1 MSTQASFESFSLPPK
16 ILEALKISHINV
28 PSALQGL
35 SIPTLMAGN
44 DFIAMAK
51 SGTGRTLA
59 FCLPLMGLI
68 DKVREEDFC
77 ALVLTPHRDSAIQI
91 NDVLNFL
98 SVELDLPR
106 PVLVMGGSASHYQIE
121 GLKSSPKFIVATPGR
136 LVDLMLDGHTQLDR
150 VKFVVVDE
158 ADKMIDMGFAPQL
171 NEILKGLPVERQS
184 VLFTTDFTEEVSTL
198 CEKYLKNPT
207 RVEIKSDDLIPA
219 SSVEKITLEL
229 EEPQKFEK
237 LLEIL
242 AENEGPAIVFTRTKY
257 RAERLARQLEKKD
270 MAVGR
275 IHPDR
280 SLTQRQATLKAFR
293 ENEFR
298 ILVATDIAARGIDV
312 AHVALV
318 INFDI
323 PNVPE
328 DFLLRLGRTGRDGVS
343 GKAFSFVSPEVR
355 EEWRA
360 ILRLIDP
367 ELYEKT
373 PHVPN
378 APRPEKPQAAERTEK
393 PERSERAER
402 GPRQEKPKRAPQQ
415 QARESQPEASHERPA
430 KSWDEEDDAY
440 FPQPSLEEQM
450 NRIDSASSVRRHA
463 RPQNQ
468 SNGNG
473 NGRSHNN
480 NRPSSSNN
488 RNGGPNRGAKR
499 PYEKDNRGARPV
511 RRNFDDEGSGNR

>member
-1 MSTQASFESFSLPPK
+1 MSTHASFESFSLPSK
-16 ILEALKISHINV
+16 IVEALKISHINV
-28 PSALQGL
+28 PSVLQVQT
-35 SIPTLMAGN
+35 IPTLMSGK
-44 DFIAMAK
+44 DFIATAK

-59 FCLPLMGLI
+59 FCLPLMGLM

-98 SVELDLPR
+98 SIELDLPR
-106 PVLVMGGSASHYQIE
+106 PVLIMGGSASHYQIE
-121 GLKSSPKFIVATPGR
+121 GLKSKPKFIVANPGR
-136 LVDLMLDGHTQLDR
+136 LVDLMLDGHTHFDG
-150 VKFVVVDE
+150 VKYLVVDE

-171 NEILKGLPVERQS
+171 NEILKSLPVERQS
-184 VLFTTDFTEEVSTL
+184 ILFTTDFTEEVSTL
-198 CEKYLKNPT
+198 CEKYLNNPT
-207 RVEIKSDDLIPA
+207 RVEIKADELIPS
-219 SSVEKITLEL
+219 SSVERVTLEI

-242 AENEGPAIVFTRTKY
+242 SENEGPAIVFTRTKY
-257 RAERLARQLEKKD
+257 RAERLARQLEKKE
-270 MAVGR
+270 MTVGR

-343 GKAFSFVSPEVR
+343 GKSFSFVSPEVR

-378 APRPEKPQAAERTEK
+378 APRPEKPQAPERAEKTER
-393 PERSERAER
+393 PERSSRNDKAKRTPQQPTRAEA
-402 GPRQEKPKRAPQQ
+402 APSD
-415 QARESQPEASHERPA
+415 AP
-430 KSWDEEDDAY
+430 KSWDDEEDDY

-450 NRIDSASSVRRHA
+450 NRIDSGAGVRRHA

-468 SNGNG
+468 NNGSGNG

-480 NRPSSSNN
+480 SRPHSNN
-488 RNGGPNRGAKR
+488 RSSGPNRGAKR

>member
-16 ILEALKISHINV
+16 ILEALKISHINI
-28 PSALQGL
+28 PSSLQGQT
-35 SIPTLMAGN
+35 IPALMAGN
-44 DFIAMAK
+44 DFIGLAK
-51 SGTGRTLA
+51 TGTGRTLA
-59 FCLPLMGLI
+59 FCLPLMGLV

-77 ALVLTPHRDSAIQI
+77 ALVITPHRDSAIQI

-98 SVELDLPR
+98 SVELDLAR

-150 VKFVVVDE
+150 VKYVVVDE

-171 NEILKGLPVERQS
+171 NEILKALPVDRQS
-184 VLFTTDFTEEVSTL
+184 ILFTTDFTEEVSTL

-207 RVEIKSDDLIPA
+207 RVEIKPEELIPA
-219 SSVEKITLEL
+219 STVEKHTLEI

-237 LLEIL
+237 LIEIL
-242 AENEGPAIVFTRTKY
+242 AENAGPAIVFTRTKY

-270 MAVGR
+270 MTVGR

-298 ILVATDIAARGIDV
+298 ILIATDIAARGIDV
-312 AHVALV
+312 AHVSLIV
-318 INFDI
+318 NFDI

-343 GKAFSFVSPEVR
+343 GKAYSFVSPEVR

-367 ELYEKT
+367 ELYELT

-378 APRPEKPQAAERTEK
+378 APRPEKPQAPERAEK
-393 PERSERAER
+393 PERAERA
-402 GPRQEKPKRAPQQ
+402 PRNDRPKRPPQQ
-415 QARESQPEASHERPA
+415 HARDARTDVEHVEPKRSR
-430 KSWDEEDDAY
+430 DEEDEDY

-450 NRIDSASSVRRHA
+450 NRIDSGTGVRRYN

-468 SNGNG
+468 NNNGG

-480 NRPSSSNN
+480 NNRPQQSNN
-488 RNGGPNRGAKR
+488 RNAGPARGPKR
-499 PYEKDNRGARPV
+499 PFDRDNRAPARPV
-511 RRNFDDEGSGNR
+511 RRNFDDEGNGNR

>member
-16 ILEALKISHINV
+16 ILEALKISHINI
-28 PSALQGL
+28 PSPLQGL

-98 SVELDLPR
+98 CVELDLPR

-207 RVEIKSDDLIPA
+207 RVEIKSDELIPA

-318 INFDI
+318 VNFDI

-378 APRPEKPQAAERTEK
+378 APRPEKPQAAERSEK
-393 PERSERAER
+393 PEKTERTERSSRH
-402 GPRQEKPKRAPQQ
+402 EKPKRAPQQ
-415 QARESQPEASHERPA
+415 QPREAQPETGNPRTA
-430 KSWDEEDDAY
+430 KNWDDEDDDY
-440 FPQPSLEEQM
+440 YPQPSLEEQM
-450 NRIDSASSVRRHA
+450 NRIDSAAGVRRHA

-468 SNGNG
+468 NNG

-480 NRPSSSNN
+480 RNN
-488 RNGGPNRGAKR
+488 NSGRNPKR
-499 PYEKDNRGARPV
+499 PYEKDNRAARPV